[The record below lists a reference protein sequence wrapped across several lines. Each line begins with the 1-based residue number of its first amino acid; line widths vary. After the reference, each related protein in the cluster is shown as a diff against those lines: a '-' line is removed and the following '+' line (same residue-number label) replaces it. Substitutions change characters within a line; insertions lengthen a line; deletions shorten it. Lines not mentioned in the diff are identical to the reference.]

1 MSVVKADTVIIF
13 LR

>member
-1 MSVVKADTVIIF
+1 MSVVKADAVIIF